1 MRKTRICK
9 LLNETGAVKVDE
21 LAEMFEVSFETIRRD
36 LKLLDKK
43 GLLVRVY
50 GGAISKDSND
60 IGTSFVKRAKS
71 NVGDKQQLVEMAI
84 SQISEHSVIGLDAS
98 SSSWL
103 LAQSL
108 PNIECTVVTNSI
120 NIINALEKKNK
131 IDIISL
137 GGNYSEKYKSFYGS
151 IARETLEQMS
161 LDICFISCVGIDL
174 NSGVWD
180 SNEYNHEIK
189 KSLIKISNRVILI
202 ADRSKMNKRSLL
214 KICDVKS
221 LDHLITN
228 SSFESDDYIS
238 LNENNIA
245 VN

>member
-9 LLNETGAVKVDE
+9 LLNETGEVKVDE
-21 LAEMFEVSFETIRRD
+21 LSNMFGVSLETIRRD

-50 GGAISKDSND
+50 GGAISKDTND

-84 SQISEHSVIGLDAS
+84 SQINEHSVIGLDAS

-120 NIINALEKKNK
+120 NIINALEKKTN

-151 IARETLEQMS
+151 IARETLDKMS
-161 LDICFISCVGIDL
+161 LDVCFISCVGVDF

-189 KSLIKISNRVILI
+189 KSLIKISNKVVLI
-202 ADRSKMNKRSLL
+202 ADKSKVNKRSLL
-214 KICDVKS
+214 KVCDINA

-228 SSFESDDYIS
+228 LNFAEDDVMT
-238 LNENNIA
+238 LKENNVV